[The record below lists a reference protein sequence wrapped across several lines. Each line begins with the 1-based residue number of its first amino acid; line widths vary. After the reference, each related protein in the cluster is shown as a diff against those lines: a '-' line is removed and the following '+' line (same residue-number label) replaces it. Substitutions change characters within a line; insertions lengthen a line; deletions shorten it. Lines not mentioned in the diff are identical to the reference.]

1 MDAIL
6 KVKRL
11 SKKRKMKAS
20 DSRKLIQGV
29 LNALSDQ
36 LFILTIRA
44 MEALKNRLTLVL
56 SLNYVMT
63 KRRKIKAW
71 DTKLDGMCRRAA
83 APPLR
88 EGWGRPPHL
97 LREG

>member
-44 MEALKNRLTLVL
+44 RNGSVE
-56 SLNYVMT
+56 
-63 KRRKIKAW
+63 
-71 DTKLDGMCRRAA
+71 
-83 APPLR
+83 
-88 EGWGRPPHL
+88 E
-97 LREG
+97 